1 MTFWL
6 IAGAMTMVVIAALLA
21 PLLRRPP
28 STVARSGYDLVVYRD
43 QLAEVERDLTRGVLN
58 EDQAEAAR
66 LEIER
71 RMLAAAESQA
81 SDGPLVQA
89 EDPKPTRTPGG
100 KKRRSAKAK
109 QATVAAS
116 AAPTGATPRL
126 MAACLALILPLAA
139 LGLYL
144 TLGQPGMPGVPFAER
159 QGDPENPNDLDGL
172 AGRLAQR
179 LAAGGGEPREW
190 VLLGRTYAELGRY
203 GEAADASRQA
213 IAQGVDDVETRA
225 FFGEMLVAANN
236 GTVVQEAR
244 TTFAEVLEQ
253 DPGNARALYY
263 AGLALAQD
271 GRLREGLDLWVS
283 LAEASPPGAPWETM
297 LRRQIAEAANDLGIE
312 TPQIARAAPSP
323 TDEPAPGLAPGG
335 QAPSG
340 QAPSGQAPGPS
351 AADVEA
357 AADMSPEERMAF
369 IRSMVDRLASRL
381 EEEPEDLDGWLRLA
395 RAYTVLGETG
405 KADEALERAD
415 GLVAQLPPEAPER
428 SAVEQA
434 RRALRGMAN

>member
-1 MTFWL
+1 MIFWL
-6 IAGAMTMVVIAALLA
+6 IAGAMTVVVIAALLA

-28 STVARSGYDLVVYRD
+28 ATVARGDYDLAVYRD
-43 QLAEVERDLTRGVLN
+43 QLAEVERDLTRGVLTG
-58 EDQAEAAR
+58 DQAAAAR

-71 RMLAAAESQA
+71 RMLNAADAGAAESA
-81 SDGPLVQA
+81 PADDGKA
-89 EDPKPTRTPGG
+89 KG
-100 KKRRSAKAK
+100 KKRRRAKAHAQRK
-109 QATVAAS
+109 TAAS
-116 AAPTGATPRL
+116 ATARLATAPRL
-126 MAACLALILPLAA
+126 LAASLALVLPAAA

-144 TLGQPGMPGVPFAER
+144 TLGVPGMPGVPFAER

-172 AGRLAQR
+172 ADRLAKR
-179 LAAGGGEPREW
+179 LAEGGGEPREW

-213 IAQGVDDVETRA
+213 IAQGINDVETQA

-236 GTVVQEAR
+236 GSVVQEAR
-244 TTFAEVLEQ
+244 TTFAEVLER

-283 LAEASPPGAPWETM
+283 LAEASPPGAPWETI
-297 LRRQIAEAANDLGIE
+297 LRRQIEQAATDLGIE
-312 TPQIARAAPSP
+312 PPQIARAEAPPVTPPAMAPS
-323 TDEPAPGLAPGG
+323 T
-335 QAPSG
+335 QAQGSRAQGSG
-340 QAPSGQAPGPS
+340 APGPT

-357 AADMSPEERMAF
+357 AAEMSPEERMAF
-369 IRSMVDRLASRL
+369 IRSMVDRLAIRL

-405 KADEALERAD
+405 KAGEALDKAD
-415 GLVAQLPPEAPER
+415 GLVAQLPPGAPER
-428 SAVEQA
+428 NAVEQTRQA
-434 RRALRGMAN
+434 LQSRAN